1 MTNKVFKELRDWTVL
16 AVVAGGLYFTGYHTE
31 VIGQIQRVLIMTGL
45 LQPDLDIP
53 EADYQLADF
62 DLQFVDSSGRTL
74 QLADYQGK
82 TIFLNFWATWCPP
95 CIAEMPDI
103 NNLYNQVGSD
113 VVFLLISV
121 DKEEEKVWAFEERK
135 SFDYPLYRLS
145 GGLPAAYHS
154 GAVPTTFV
162 IDPTGKIV
170 MRREGMAKY
179 DTQKFKD
186 FLNSL
191 SRTK

>member
-1 MTNKVFKELRDWTVL
+1 MTNKVFKELRDWTIL
-16 AVVAGGLYFTGYHTE
+16 AVVAGGLYYTGYHTE

-45 LQPDLDIP
+45 LQPDLDVP
-53 EADYQLADF
+53 EADYQLADY
-62 DLQFVDSSGRTL
+62 DLQFVDSSGRSL
-74 QLADYQGK
+74 QLADYRGK

-103 NNLYNQVGSD
+103 NNLYNEVGSD
-113 VVFLLISV
+113 VAFLLISV
-121 DKEEEKVWAFEERK
+121 DKEEDKVWAFEERK
-135 SFDYPLYRLS
+135 GFDYPLYRLS

-154 GAVPTTFV
+154 SAVPTTFV

-179 DTQKFKD
+179 DTQKFKG
-186 FLNSL
+186 FLRNL
-191 SRTK
+191 

>member
-1 MTNKVFKELRDWTVL
+1 MTKKVIKELRDWIIL

-31 VIGQIQRVLIMTGL
+31 VIGQVQRVLIMTGL
-45 LQPDLDIP
+45 LQPDLDVP
-53 EADYQLADF
+53 DAAYQLADYN
-62 DLQFVDSSGRTL
+62 LLFVDNNGESLR
-74 QLADYQGK
+74 LADYRGK

-103 NNLYNQVGSD
+103 NSLYNEVGSE
-113 VVFLLISV
+113 VAFILISV
-121 DKEEEKVWAFEERK
+121 DKEREKVWAFEERK
-135 SFDYPLYRLS
+135 GFDYPLYHLA
-145 GGLPAAYHS
+145 GGLPSAYHS

-186 FLNSL
+186 FLKDL
-191 SRTK
+191 

>member
-1 MTNKVFKELRDWTVL
+1 MTKKVFKELRDWTIL

-31 VIGQIQRVLIMTGL
+31 VIGQVQRVLIMTGI
-45 LQPDLDIP
+45 LQPDLEVASDQYNQ
-53 EADYQLADF
+53 ADYSLS
-62 DLQFVDSSGRTL
+62 FVDRNGRKHRL
-74 QLADYQGK
+74 SEYKGK

-103 NNLYNQVGSD
+103 NNLYNEIGED

-121 DKEEEKVWAFEERK
+121 DQEHDKVLAFEERK
-135 SFDYPLYRLS
+135 GFDYPLFHLS
-145 GGLPAAYHS
+145 GSLPSAYHS

-162 IDPTGKIV
+162 INPTGKIT

-179 DTQKFKD
+179 NTQKFKA
-186 FLNSL
+186 FLHAL
-191 SRTK
+191 

>member
-1 MTNKVFKELRDWTVL
+1 MTKKVFKELRDWTIL

-45 LQPDLDIP
+45 LQPDLDVP
-53 EADYQLADF
+53 ESDYQQADF
-62 DLQFVDSSGRTL
+62 DLQFVDSSGKSHR
-74 QLADYQGK
+74 LADYQGK

-103 NNLYNQVGSD
+103 NNLYNELGD
-113 VVFLLISV
+113 DAVFVLISIDRER
-121 DKEEEKVWAFEERK
+121 DKAWAFEERK
-135 SFDYPLYRLS
+135 GFDYPLYHLA
-145 GGLPAAYHS
+145 GNLPSAYHS

-179 DTQKFKD
+179 NTQSFKD
-186 FLNSL
+186 FISGL
-191 SRTK
+191 